1 MQTFEQIANEVH
13 LGRFVPFGAC
23 VDESIVK
30 NRDGSY
36 CATLFLAGMPFESKD
51 PSDVMMRHDGFSQ
64 FVKSLGNECALW
76 SHRIRSKVRDSLST
90 QYRHPYASRLAH
102 EYYQTFAGYR
112 MMKVDFYLTLVYKPE
127 HARSRLKS
135 FRSLEDVMA
144 YQAEDLRVMRDLI
157 SRALTNTEKYTP
169 RLLGSYSDSGQV
181 FSEQLSFYG
190 FLLNGRWQK
199 VPVLKSSI
207 FNYLSSSKPT
217 FEKELVELS
226 YLGGKRYCA
235 MVDIND
241 YPERSDPGIL
251 DSLLFT
257 NFEYIETISF
267 TPMSKRAAEKFLTST
282 EGRMRASEDLSE
294 SQIGDLRIAMDDV
307 VSGRITMGEYHYSL
321 AIFGGSPKEVRKF
334 ISEADAI
341 LGDAGLMCATIDVV
355 SNFAWLAQLPGN
367 WKFRPRSAS
376 MSNRNFAG
384 FASMHGFYSGKR
396 SNNPWGEAVT
406 LLKTPNGS
414 PYYFN
419 WHSSPLTERSYD
431 KKYPANTTII
441 GETGSGKTLLE
452 IFLITMSLK
461 LDPTV
466 IYFDN
471 KRGAELAIRLL
482 GGSYTVFQRGRPTGL
497 NPFWLPNTPET
508 ILFIVGLLKG
518 LIPRKVTPR
527 EHDELTAAVA
537 ETLRAEHKHLR
548 RLSSVYSQLPD
559 ADEDCLAAHLR
570 KWCAIT
576 NGDLAWVFDNEVMS
590 IDIHAD
596 KIQAYDDTDLID
608 YPEILAVTTSI
619 LLFMA
624 DSLID
629 GRRFMYVMAE
639 FWVRL
644 KLPQFAEF
652 ASSKQFTIRSKNG
665 FGVFDTQSPSQV
677 LSSPYASAIVEQSPT
692 QIYMS
697 NPKGDRKQYVEGF
710 KVTDA
715 EFDIIKN
722 LGEGSRQF
730 LIKQGGNSTIVTLD
744 LAGLDDYLTTLS
756 TSLDDANLVSELI
769 AKHGQDIANWY
780 PVFKECIAARKQAQL
795 PQSPLAQ

>member
-1 MQTFEQIANEVH
+1 MQTFEQVGNEVY
-13 LGRFVPFGAC
+13 LGKFVPFGTP
-23 VDESIVK
+23 VDSMIVK
-30 NRDGSY
+30 NRDGAY
-36 CATLFLAGMPFESKD
+36 CASLILSGMPFETKD
-51 PSDVMMRHDGFSQ
+51 PQDIMMRHDGFSQ
-64 FVKSLGNECALW
+64 FVKSLGNDCALW
-76 SHRIRSKVRDSLST
+76 AHRIRSKVSDEMST
-90 QYRHPYASRLAH
+90 NYQYPVASQLAKQYYA
-102 EYYQTFAGYR
+102 TFDGYR
-112 MMKVDFYLTLVYKPE
+112 MMKVDFYLTIVYKPA
-127 HARSRLKS
+127 HARHKLKR
-135 FRSLEDVMA
+135 FRRVEDIMA
-144 YQAEDLRVMRDLI
+144 FEAEDLRVMHDLI
-157 SRALTNTEKYTP
+157 NRAMSNTKAFSP
-169 RLLGSYSDSGQV
+169 RVLGSYTHHGKL
-181 FSEQLSFYG
+181 FSEQLSLYG
-190 FLLNGRWQK
+190 FLLNGRWQP
-199 VPVLKSSI
+199 VPVIKSSI
-207 FNYLSSSKPT
+207 FNYLPT
-217 FEKELVELS
+217 SRPVFEKELVELN
-226 YLGGKRYCA
+226 YLGQKRYAA

-241 YPERSDPGIL
+241 YPENSDPGIL
-251 DSLLFT
+251 DALLFT

-267 TPMSKRAAEKFLTST
+267 TPMSKIAAEKFLKST

-294 SQIGDLRIAMDDV
+294 SQISGLRIAMDDV

-321 AIFGGSPKEVRKF
+321 AILGGSPKEVRKF

-341 LGDAGLMCATIDVV
+341 LGDAGLTCSIIEVV
-355 SNFAWLAQLPGN
+355 SNFAWLAQMPGN
-367 WKFRPRSAS
+367 WAFRPRKAS

-384 FASMHGFYSGKR
+384 FSSMHGFYAGKR
-396 SNNPWGEAVT
+396 DNNPWGEAVT

-419 WHSSPLTERSYD
+419 WHSSPLNELSYD

-452 IFLITMSLK
+452 IFLIMMSLK
-461 LDPTV
+461 LDPTC

-482 GGSYTVFQRGRPTGL
+482 GGSYQVFRRGRPTGL

-508 ILFIVGLLKG
+508 ILFIVGLLKT
-518 LIPRKVTPR
+518 LIPRRVSPK

-537 ETLRAEHKHLR
+537 EILKTDKMHLR

-559 ADEDCLAAHLR
+559 ADEDCMAAHLR
-570 KWCAIT
+570 KWCAVA
-576 NGDLAWVFDNEVMS
+576 NGDLAWVFDNEEMT
-590 IDIHAD
+590 INIHAD
-596 KIQAYDDTDLID
+596 KIQGYDDTDLID

-652 ASSKQFTIRSKNG
+652 ANAKQYTIRSKNG
-665 FGVFDTQSPSQV
+665 FGIFDTQSPAQV
-677 LSSPYASAIVEQSPT
+677 LGSPYASAIVEQSPT

-730 LIKQGGNSTIVTLD
+730 LIKQGGNSTVVTLD
-744 LAGLDDYLTTLS
+744 LAGLEEYLTILS
-756 TSLDDANLVSELI
+756 TSLDDAQIITELVEEFGEDPAI
-769 AKHGQDIANWY
+769 WY
-780 PVFKECIAARKQAQL
+780 PIFKDRIAARKRTIPGRAY
-795 PQSPLAQ
+795 